1 MEMVPFIL
9 SCITCFAAR
18 LCTGNLPGGLC
29 SYLGVTEWSDPVLR
43 SSNLFKKKSSSLPR
57 PLLLHDAVLDR
68 STKPQR
74 RQIPLDRQASKQAG
88 GLILYM
94 RIEQEHAENDR
105 NLPLPCNAPA
115 AGHGSGARPSR
126 SWITSATDHPAPR
139 RPDSRE
145 IEANAP
151 KKISGFAKHSGA
163 SPRGVP
169 QGICRARVTPRY

>member
-1 MEMVPFIL
+1 MRWFHAL
-9 SCITCFAAR
+9 H
-18 LCTGNLPGGLC
+18 
-29 SYLGVTEWSDPVLR
+29 PVVVQEDQV
-43 SSNLFKKKSSSLPR
+43 LPR
-57 PLLLHDAVLDR
+57 PLLLHAAACWSAGRVQNR
-68 STKPQR
+68 NGGRFHWTGK
-74 RQIPLDRQASKQAG
+74 QASKQAG

-169 QGICRARVTPRY
+169 QGIRRARTRRTLEAAAATTQVALWRGVVEVGRGGAGRVFR